1 MMGGPAGAQSG
12 WHTAVFAI
20 NLVNPQYKKKDRKK
34 KKSLSRGFFVQYYQ
48 SSEQLAEMWK
58 ML

>member
-34 KKSLSRGFFVQYYQ
+34 KKVSPEASLCSITKALN
-48 SSEQLAEMWK
+48 S
-58 ML
+58 